1 MLRKWRA
8 IVSAIL
14 VVLLLGGCGSPG
26 QPSAPVET
34 PGPQYL
40 LEKDGEV
47 TLRLSKLLGEG
58 MTVRLKTDEEEVE
71 LDAGEARELFQA
83 VDGCAYGMKPQPMPT
98 DAKGYLWA
106 VRVSLGATDE
116 PLFFYFLDMETRA
129 TVVVL
134 SDGTQRTLS
143 MDAAQGR
150 ALAEAFAGI
159 AAR

>member
-1 MLRKWRA
+1 MLA
-8 IVSAIL
+8 
-14 VVLLLGGCGSPG
+14 LLPLGGCGAPG
-26 QPSAPVET
+26 APSVPVET

-40 LEKDGEV
+40 LERDGAV
-47 TLRLSKLLGEG
+47 TLRLSALLGEG

-71 LDAGEARELFQA
+71 LDAGEAKELFQA

-106 VRVSLGATDE
+106 VRVSLQATDE

-150 ALAEAFAGI
+150 ALAEAFADI